1 MATFSSVVKR
11 YRQQGYGRGSAATAG
26 AVDLLKERIDP
37 RRFLFKPDGIMTTL
51 FPGLKPFRAKGS
63 ADATDKSLLSTGVGS
78 SPILNDILIT
88 SQATA
93 KNTLVLPSM
102 ARDMFLVRENIAKL
116 VRLQG
121 GTPRTKAGDWF
132 ERQAARENAYESK
145 FQKMLAKQSALSPTK
160 EKEKDSGGFLN
171 TLLKGLGILDII
183 NQFKNLLPLLGMISS
198 IGVSAITGLFSVL
211 VPLLIGGAFIAGIVK
226 LVDLIESGFFDK
238 YAETLKNLADKMN
251 EKLGINKRIDDQRE
265 KNRDM
270 LTHSDSTK
278 AFRGPE
284 KDAALQAF
292 EKAVSIA
299 ENAEQRASA
308 ITGLQNYRKGMGLAP
323 LNENELPVSKYQQS
337 GKLTGDIPDQ
347 AKNTTSK
354 EEFIGYYKPLAVAV
368 GKELGISA
376 ENILAQWGLETG
388 WGKSI
393 IPGTN
398 NLGNIKD
405 PTGQGPKAFDKAE
418 GSRDS
423 YAKFSSLSDFGSAYV
438 SLIKRN
444 FPEALNSGDNS
455 TAFTNGLKNGRVGA
469 YATDPNY
476 ASKIA
481 STVSSLKSTQLAGT
495 PVPSSTGNTVNNT
508 SKEVAVAQRTETNKT
523 AAPVVIADNKTI
535 NNTKTATTPPPP
547 SSPYNEDL
555 FFESMFKSVIG

>member
-270 LTHSDSTK
+270 LTPSDSTK

-299 ENAEQRASA
+299 ENAEQRVSA
-308 ITGLQNYRKGMGLAP
+308 ITGLQNYRKGQGLEP
-323 LNENELPVSKYQQS
+323 LKESELPLSKYQGGGLS
-337 GKLTGDIPDQ
+337 ETGNAQQVIDFFTKKGWTKEQ
-347 AKNTTSK
+347 AAGIAGNIEAESK
-354 EEFIGYYKPLAVAV
+354 FKTNAV
-368 GKELGISA
+368 GDGGKAYG
-376 ENILAQWGLETG
+376 LAQWHPDRQETFRQIYGKDIRNSNFNEQLEFID
-388 WGKSI
+388 WELKNKENKAGKLLS
-393 IPGTN
+393 
-398 NLGNIKD
+398 
-405 PTGQGPKAFDKAE
+405 Q
-418 GSRDS
+418 
-423 YAKFSSLSDFGSAYV
+423 AKTA
-438 SLIKRN
+438 
-444 FPEALNSGDNS
+444 PEAAAIIDQHYERSSGEHRQKRMDLAAS
-455 TAFTNGLKNGRVGA
+455 YVGQ
-469 YATDPNY
+469 
-476 ASKIA
+476 
-481 STVSSLKSTQLAGT
+481 SSQLAAA